1 MQLLGFVP
9 IGSHEGDAYPF
20 QPALQWNGSSFV
32 TIYQLVFLPWGAHE
46 VITVTYCDTYLVLS
60 CKYICNVGT

>member
-1 MQLLGFVP
+1 MQLIGFVP

-32 TIYQLVFLPWGAHE
+32 TIYQLVFLPWGAH
-46 VITVTYCDTYLVLS
+46 
-60 CKYICNVGT
+60 